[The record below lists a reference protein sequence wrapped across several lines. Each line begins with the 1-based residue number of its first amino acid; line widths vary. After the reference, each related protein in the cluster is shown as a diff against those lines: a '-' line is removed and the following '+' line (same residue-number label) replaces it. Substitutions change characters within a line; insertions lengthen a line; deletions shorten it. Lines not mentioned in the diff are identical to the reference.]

1 MDLPY
6 IRGCSLRAPL
16 PITLPPSAIC
26 EALVG
31 GDRGRRPG
39 HSGHRAPAR
48 TDRRCR
54 RHCADAAGTAAPGAG
69 HPRLSK
75 HPDSAKALWHALNP
89 DASEL
94 TSYLV
99 SFLVIAQFWMVH
111 HRVLRGMRGHSEGLA
126 WRNFSFLLA
135 LTLMPFTSDLIGRYG
150 TNPVA
155 ITLFGLNL
163 VAISLSTQWIF
174 LYAAHHD
181 LLVNVARSKRDERTA
196 RLRVVFVIGIVALSM
211 ALAGRHRNGRSSCGS
226 CSWWSLRWP
235 SGSAARSNAFGGSHT
250 PRARNRARSA
260 TNDPSRPGGRLVRF
274 GQAFTHLVARRVGR
288 LLGHHVV
295 DQVAERQVDVIEV
308 EAPGRTERGRDDRAA
323 VAGCAVIWSQVAP
336 PSL

>member
-1 MDLPY
+1 M
-6 IRGCSLRAPL
+6 RPL
-16 PITLPPSAIC
+16 GSPDAGGGPLFLPPTAIC

-39 HSGHRAPAR
+39 HPGDRAPAR
-48 TDRRCR
+48 TDRRRR
-54 RHCADAAGTAAPGAG
+54 RHRADAAGTAAPGAG
-69 HPRLSK
+69 HHTLSQ
-75 HPDSAKALWHALNP
+75 HPDSAQALWHALDP

-126 WRNFSFLLA
+126 WRNFGFLLA

-181 LLVNVARSKRDERTA
+181 LLLDVARSKQDERTA
-196 RLRVVFVIGIVALSM
+196 RLRVLFVIGIVALSM
-211 ALAGRHRNGRSSCGS
+211 ALAWTAPQWAKFVWLLFLVVSS
-226 CSWWSLRWP
+226 
-235 SGSAARSNAFGGSHT
+235 
-250 PRARNRARSA
+250 
-260 TNDPSRPGGRLVRF
+260 GGR
-274 GQAFTHLVARRVGR
+274 A
-288 LLGHHVV
+288 
-295 DQVAERQVDVIEV
+295 DQP
-308 EAPGRTERGRDDRAA
+308 PGRTPSVVLARRERGTEQGRQGVTRRDTRWPARP
-323 VAGCAVIWSQVAP
+323 VRVTRL
-336 PSL
+336 PSARMTSPKWRPARPA

>member
-1 MDLPY
+1 MVPRTFRTSGDAGCARRSLLPF
-6 IRGCSLRAPL
+6 RRR
-16 PITLPPSAIC
+16 PSAKLLWVATEDDDQDIPGI
-26 EALVG
+26 ERLLAL
-31 GDRGRRPG
+31 
-39 HSGHRAPAR
+39 
-48 TDRRCR
+48 TDGVVAIALTLLVLQLQVPVT
-54 RHCADAAGTAAPGAG
+54 HA
-69 HPRLSK
+69 LSK
-75 HPDSAKALWHALNP
+75 DPDSAHALWHALNP

-181 LLVNVARSKRDERTA
+181 LLTNVARSRHDERTA
-196 RLRVVFVIGIVALSM
+196 RLRVLFVIGIVAISV
-211 ALAGRHRNGRSSCGS
+211 ALA
-226 CSWWSLRWP
+226 WTAPQFAKFVWLL
-235 SGSAARSNAFGGSHT
+235 F
-250 PRARNRARSA
+250 
-260 TNDPSRPGGRLVRF
+260 LV
-274 GQAFTHLVARRVGR
+274 VSP
-288 LLGHHVV
+288 
-295 DQVAERQVDVIEV
+295 VAERISRRIEHLRWFSHAESEEPSKV
-308 EAPGRTERGRDDRAA
+308 GRR
-323 VAGCAVIWSQVAP
+323 
-336 PSL
+336 